1 MSELPDKRFL
11 RRGEVRA
18 YLAVSEHV
26 LTQMVAAGTLR
37 PIYLTGKGRAFFGRD
52 EVAQM
57 GKQQTKGIKG
67 L

>member
-1 MSELPDKRFL
+1 MSELPDKQFL

-37 PIYLTGKGRAFFGRD
+37 PIYLAGKGRAFFGR
-52 EVAQM
+52 EQVKELGGVNKITG
-57 GKQQTKGIKG
+57 GKV
-67 L
+67 